1 MPFDVHFSYIMFTL
15 VVAIIIGA
23 CVGLVFAGCYAVM
36 IEPMSHPD
44 DWSKFVFKRG
54 VVAPPTSW

>member
-1 MPFDVHFSYIMFTL
+1 MFTL